1 MLNLALPVPASRLKR
16 LFRLERFSCTNMKGT
31 TVISKKATVA
41 ICATVG
47 VALSGFAFA
56 VPAQADPVSNSYS
69 IVGSDTLEDVVSALV
84 NGSSISGSFVRTT
97 TLGST
102 LGSFDATGSDTIL
115 AKPGGMRFSR
125 PNGSGDGAMAL
136 SRSIS
141 GAPYTGA
148 SQLHNG
154 LINGVSTTVTDPAIT
169 TTSITGQVDIAR
181 SSSAGT
187 PNSAGTLLY
196 VPFGRDA
203 IAVAYDSRSDNAA
216 QTAFAAGLS
225 ASDLYAL
232 YNCTVTT
239 VGGVTVTPYIPQA
252 GSGTRKD
259 FLKKIGIDT
268 AGKGAIP
275 SGNLKANGGCIVESQ
290 EHDATALVANSFMP
304 MSVSRWIAMNTG
316 ASINK
321 VGYGLISGVT
331 LAGSEVSPV
340 TGTGSSMA
348 PNAAYYVDSVWGR
361 DTYLVV
367 EAAKVTS
374 GASFDQNLADLID
387 PTKSTSLTNTNSTF
401 ATRSG
406 AVKKKFGMLAPSTT
420 TPFNVL
426 ATS

>member
-1 MLNLALPVPASRLKR
+1 
-16 LFRLERFSCTNMKGT
+16 MKGI

-56 VPAQADPVSNSYS
+56 VPAQADPVSNSYA

-84 NGSSISGSFVRTT
+84 NGTSISGSFVRSTSV
-97 TLGST
+97 GST
-102 LGSFDATGSDTIL
+102 LGSFDATGSSTIVS
-115 AKPGGMRFSR
+115 KPGGMRFSR
-125 PNGSGDGAMAL
+125 PNGSGDGVKAL

-141 GAPYTGA
+141 GASYTGA

-154 LINGVSTTVTDPAIT
+154 LVAGVSTTITDPQVT
-169 TTSITGQVDIAR
+169 TSSITGMVDIAR

-187 PNSAGTLLY
+187 VAAGGALLY

-203 IAVAYDSRSDNAA
+203 IALAYDSRSDANA

-225 ASDLYAL
+225 ATDLYAL
-232 YNCTVTT
+232 YNCSVTT
-239 VGGVTVTPYIPQA
+239 VGGVTVTPYIPQS

-268 AGKGAIP
+268 AGGGAIP
-275 SGNLKANGGCIVESQ
+275 SGNLKANGGCIVEAQ
-290 EHDATALVANSFMP
+290 EHDATTLVANSFMP

-316 ASINK
+316 ASISK
-321 VGYGLISGVT
+321 IGSGLLTGVT
-331 LAGSEVSPV
+331 IGSPAAEVSPV
-340 TGTGSSMA
+340 TGTGTSMV
-348 PNAAYYVDSVWGR
+348 PNSAYYADSVWGR

-367 EAAKVTS
+367 EAAKVTA
-374 GASFDQNLADLID
+374 GAAFDQNLADLVD
-387 PTKSTSLTNTNSTF
+387 PTKGTSLTNTSTIVS
-401 ATRSG
+401 RSG
-406 AVKKKFGMLAPSTT
+406 AVKKKFGFLAPSTT
-420 TPFNVL
+420 TPFNVN